1 MASGRLAAALV
12 VVLVG
17 STAVRATRPRC
28 TVTVAPGGDVQRA
41 VDGAPRHASV
51 CLAAGTFRLRR
62 FVAIERDGVHLRG
75 AGSSTVLE
83 LADGVQSPLVVV
95 GDYRHR
101 VPAAPVADV
110 SIEALRLVGGGGG
123 GREAAPDRPYLTNS
137 ALVVRR
143 GTNVTIRDVEASACR
158 SACFLTEHDSR
169 DVTIERCTVS
179 GATWDG
185 ISLNRT
191 ARLRLVGNTIRDNTA
206 AGVTAEH
213 LEDGVI
219 EYNTIAGNGSHGVY
233 LADSYRNWVGR
244 NRFARNTNAGVFLT
258 CAVRYRDPG
267 PVLCWDDSMSQANT
281 FEGNVFAGNRLAYQV
296 AADAAA
302 NCTKPGAKPNVSRD
316 DGFVEN
322 ASIEH
327 QPTDFG
333 GCLRYENASDPSP

>member
-1 MASGRLAAALV
+1 MASRRLAAALV

-17 STAVRATRPRC
+17 ATAVHARRPRC
-28 TVTVAPGGDVQRA
+28 TVTVAAGGDVQRA
-41 VDGAPRHASV
+41 VDAAARNATV
-51 CLAAGTFRLRR
+51 CLGPGTFRLPR
-62 FVAIERDGVHLRG
+62 FVAIERGGVRLRG
-75 AGSSTVLE
+75 AGSSTVLR

-110 SIEALRLVGGGGG
+110 TIEALRLVGGGGG

-143 GTNVTIRDVEASACR
+143 GRNVTIRDVDASACR

-206 AGVTAEH
+206 AGVTA
-213 LEDGVI
+213 
-219 EYNTIAGNGSHGVY
+219 
-233 LADSYRNWVGR
+233 
-244 NRFARNTNAGVFLT
+244 
-258 CAVRYRDPG
+258 
-267 PVLCWDDSMSQANT
+267 
-281 FEGNVFAGNRLAYQV
+281 
-296 AADAAA
+296 
-302 NCTKPGAKPNVSRD
+302 
-316 DGFVEN
+316 
-322 ASIEH
+322 
-327 QPTDFG
+327 
-333 GCLRYENASDPSP
+333 